1 MITADEV
8 KKLRDIT
15 GASMMDCKR
24 ALEETAGDRD
34 RAVELL
40 RKKSLIKAEKKS
52 ERETKQG
59 IVEAYV
65 HSNGR
70 VGAMAEILCET
81 DFVARN
87 ELFRRLAHDLVM
99 HIAAMNPLY
108 LDESAI
114 PAEITESERMI
125 FREQVDGVL
134 DKPARVVN
142 EIIEGKLKKH
152 FQEICLMSQSFIKNP
167 DITVE
172 ELVKEHIAKLGEN
185 IKIGRFARFE
195 L

>member
-1 MITADEV
+1 MVSADEV

-24 ALEETAGDRD
+24 ALEEAGGNAAK
-34 RAVELL
+34 AVELL

-65 HSNGR
+65 HSNLR
-70 VGAMAEILCET
+70 VGAMAEVLCET

-87 ELFRRLAHDLVM
+87 EIFRRLAHDLAM
-99 HIAAMNPLY
+99 HIAAMSPLY
-108 LDESAI
+108 LDESGI
-114 PAEITESERMI
+114 PAEIIESERRI
-125 FREQVDGVL
+125 FQEQVDGAL
-134 DKPARVVN
+134 NKSAHIVN

-152 FQEICLMSQSFIKNP
+152 FQEICLMSQPFIKNP
-167 DITVE
+167 DVTVE
-172 ELVKEHIAKLGEN
+172 ELIKEHIAKLGEN

>member
-1 MITADEV
+1 MITAEEV

-24 ALEETAGDRD
+24 ALEETGGNTAK
-34 RAVELL
+34 AVEIL

-52 ERETKQG
+52 ERETNRG

-65 HSNGR
+65 HSNQR

-87 ELFRRLAHDLVM
+87 EIFRQLAHDLVM
-99 HIAAMNPLY
+99 HIAAMSPLY
-108 LDESAI
+108 LDESGI
-114 PAEITESERMI
+114 PAEIMESEKRI
-125 FREQVDGVL
+125 FQEQVDGNL
-134 DKPARVVN
+134 NKPARVIN
-142 EIIEGKLKKH
+142 EIIEGKMKKH
-152 FQEICLMSQSFIKNP
+152 FQEICLMSQPFIKNP
-167 DITVE
+167 DITIE
-172 ELVKEHIAKLGEN
+172 ELIKEHIAKLGEN